1 MPVPFLDLKAQY
13 QTIKPEVDPAIQAVV
28 DSCAFALGPAV
39 DKFEKDFAAYTGAR
53 HCIGVGSGTAALEL
67 ILRALDIG
75 PGDEVITVANTF
87 FASAEAVSL
96 VGATP
101 VLADC
106 REEDALIDP
115 ADIEKRITK
124 KTKAIIPVHLY
135 GQCADMEAVQ
145 SIADKHDLKVIEDAC
160 QAHGSSYKGKKAGSL
175 AFAAAFSFYPG
186 KNLGAFGEGGGITTD
201 DDELAAKVRM
211 LRDHGMPEKYKHSLV
226 GYNERMDGVQGAV
239 LDVKLRYLDR
249 WNSAR
254 RRHAA
259 DYRKLLAPEPRI
271 KLFTE
276 HSGREQNY
284 HLFVIRVPN
293 RDEVQ
298 QNLKDKGVATGIHYP
313 IPIHLQTAYSGMGWK
328 KGDYPA
334 SEKLAGEILSLPMFA
349 ELTDEQ
355 IHEVCT
361 AVIKS
366 L

>member
-96 VGATP
+96 AGATP

-106 REEDALIDP
+106 REVDALIDP

-124 KTKAIIPVHLY
+124 KSRAIIPVHLY
-135 GQCADMEAVQ
+135 GQCADMEAIQ
-145 SIADKHDLKVIEDAC
+145 SIADKHGLKVIEDAC
-160 QAHGSSYKGKKAGSL
+160 QAHGSSYQGKKAGSL

-201 DDELAAKVRM
+201 DDDLAAKVRM

-226 GYNERMDGVQGAV
+226 GYNERMDGIQGAV
-239 LDVKLRYLDR
+239 LDVKLKYLDR

-254 RRHAA
+254 RSHSAV
-259 DYRKLLAPEPRI
+259 YRKLLAPEPRV
-271 KLFTE
+271 KLFAE
-276 HSGREQNY
+276 HPGREQNY
-284 HLFVIRVPN
+284 HLFVIRVSN
-293 RDEVQ
+293 RDKVQ
-298 QNLKDKGVATGIHYP
+298 QNLKDKGIATGIHYP

-328 KGDYPA
+328 KGDYPV